1 MLLAPIC
8 TIDSKLECDAHIVLE
23 MFGASLGEQF
33 SNSDGG
39 KLSSSRNKY
48 ARMLDPLPSVSL
60 TVISG
65 SSLVPRPQ
73 HTSSRQSEETPLAAA
88 QNRTLNKLEQRVPGY
103 DLCNIKDT
111 VSVRASR
118 NRSLAFVTK
127 RFYYAANY
135 INFNALECLTVP
147 NRPFATIFFI
157 NFRKFSSIVL
167 L

>member
-65 SSLVPRPQ
+65 SSLVPG
-73 HTSSRQSEETPLAAA
+73 H
-88 QNRTLNKLEQRVPGY
+88 N
-103 DLCNIKDT
+103 
-111 VSVRASR
+111 
-118 NRSLAFVTK
+118 
-127 RFYYAANY
+127 
-135 INFNALECLTVP
+135 
-147 NRPFATIFFI
+147 
-157 NFRKFSSIVL
+157 VL
-167 L
+167 RLDNQKKHL

>member
-23 MFGASLGEQF
+23 MFGASLGV

-73 HTSSRQSEETPLAAA
+73 RTSSRQSEETPLAAA

-118 NRSLAFVTK
+118 TAV
-127 RFYYAANY
+127 
-135 INFNALECLTVP
+135 
-147 NRPFATIFFI
+147 
-157 NFRKFSSIVL
+157 
-167 L
+167 